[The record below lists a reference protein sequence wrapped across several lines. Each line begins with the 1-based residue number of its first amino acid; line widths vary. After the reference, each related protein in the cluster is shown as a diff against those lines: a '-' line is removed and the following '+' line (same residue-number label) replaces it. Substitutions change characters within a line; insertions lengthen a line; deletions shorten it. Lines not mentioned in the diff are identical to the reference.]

1 MRYSIGLIT
10 LTLLAICLPVV
21 AFANADAT
29 PTRGLPEWVSA
40 YPGAKPRIKSSIE
53 NSPGLDITFA
63 FATDDAP
70 ERVAEFYT
78 QKLQVAGLNPAIE
91 RSHSADLIELLVK
104 SSGENSP
111 QVKVTIQA
119 APWLTGSLPNP
130 GKRTKVSIS
139 YNNVLLAS
147 QSVRWDEALPITI
160 ILVVAL
166 VFLGFWLWMLIDC
179 AMKEP
184 NEGNTKLVWIG
195 IILIAQFI
203 GAFLYF
209 FIRRPERRAAL
220 GR

>member
-1 MRYSIGLIT
+1 VR
-10 LTLLAICLPVV
+10 
-21 AFANADAT
+21 
-29 PTRGLPEWVSA
+29 A
-40 YPGAKPRIKSSIE
+40 YPGAEPRIKSSIE
-53 NSPGLDITFA
+53 NSPGLDVTFA
-63 FATDDAP
+63 FATDDPP

-78 QKLQVAGLNPAIE
+78 QKLRVAGLKPATTE
-91 RSHSADLIELLVK
+91 TSHSSDLIELLIN
-104 SSGENSP
+104 SSGESSP

-119 APWLTGSLPNP
+119 APWLTGSLPDP

-139 YNNVLLAS
+139 YNNILLAS

-166 VFLGFWLWMLIDC
+166 VFLVFWLWMLIDC

-184 NEGNTKLVWIG
+184 SEGNTKIVWIG

-209 FIRRPERRAAL
+209 FIRRPERRALL